1 MAKHH
6 IKRAGVF
13 GSFAKGTFHKK
24 SDVDM
29 LVELPKGFD
38 LLTFVSM
45 KLELQESLK
54 RHVDIGAF
62 NTIRPQLRDRILNET
77 IIILDEK

>member
-1 MAKHH
+1 M
-6 IKRAGVF
+6 F

-45 KLELQESLK
+45 KFELQKSLK
-54 RHVDIGAF
+54 RKVDIGAF
-62 NTIRPQLRDRILNET
+62 NSIRPRLKEKILNET
-77 IIILDEK
+77 ILILND

>member
-1 MAKHH
+1 LTKHH

-45 KLELQESLK
+45 KFELQKSLK
-54 RHVDIGAF
+54 LQVDIGAF
-62 NTIRPQLRDRILNET
+62 DSILPRLKEKILNET
-77 IIILDEK
+77 ILILND